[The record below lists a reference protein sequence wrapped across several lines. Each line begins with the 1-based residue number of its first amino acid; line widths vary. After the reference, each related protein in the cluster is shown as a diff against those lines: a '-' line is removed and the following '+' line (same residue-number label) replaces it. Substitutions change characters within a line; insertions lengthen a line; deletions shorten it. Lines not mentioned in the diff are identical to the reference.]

1 LIIIAEKINGS
12 IPSMGKAI
20 AAKDEAYIKEMAV
33 KQSSACPA
41 GGKMFI
47 DVCASVAPDV
57 ELETLTWML
66 NLVQDA
72 TDTPISIDSPN
83 AAILANVLKAGTVK
97 KPGLVNSVSMEGDKV
112 DSIFPLIAKTDWEVV
127 ALLCDDTGI
136 PKTAQKRKEVFDA
149 LMLKAEQYGIAPSR
163 LHIDPL
169 VEMLATSYDTDDE
182 DANGIKVVV
191 DVMKYIRGKYPE
203 IHITGAISN
212 ISFNLPARK
221 LVNVAFAI
229 QSIRAG
235 LDSAVFDPLDAAL
248 MGAIGAA
255 EHILFGTPASEA
267 AQGYIELVKAALAI
281 DSDDEPDEDKYDKVQ
296 LGILYATR
304 ACLGFDDFCMEDIGA
319 AREGTIAAKLS

>member
-1 LIIIAEKINGS
+1 MIIIAEKINGS

-33 KQSSACPA
+33 KQSAARSVD
-41 GGKMFI
+41 GKMFL

-66 NLVQDA
+66 KLVQDV

-83 AAILANVLKAGTVK
+83 ANILATVLKAGTVK
-97 KPGLVNSVSMEGDKV
+97 KPGLVNSVSMEGNKV
-112 DSIFPLIAKTDWEVV
+112 DMIFPLIANTDWEVV

-136 PKTAQKRKEVFDA
+136 PKTAQKRKDVFDA
-149 LMLKAEQYGIAPSR
+149 LMKKAKEYNIAPNR

-182 DANGIKVVV
+182 DANGIKVVA
-191 DVMKYIRGKYPE
+191 DVMNYIRGQYPD

-235 LDSAVFDPLDAAL
+235 LDSAVFDPLDNAL
-248 MGAIGAA
+248 MGAIGAV
-255 EHILFGTPASEA
+255 EHILYGKPADEL
-267 AQGYIELVKAALAI
+267 AQSYVELVKDALAI
-281 DSDDEPDEDKYDKVQ
+281 DSEDELDADKYDKVQ
-296 LGILYATR
+296 LGILYATK
-304 ACLGFDDFCMEDIGA
+304 ACLGFDDFCIEYIGA
-319 AREGTIAAKLS
+319 ARDGTIAAKLS

>member
-1 LIIIAEKINGS
+1 MIIIAEKINGS

-20 AAKDEAYIKEMAV
+20 AAKDEAHIKEMAV
-33 KQSSACPA
+33 KQSAACPT
-41 GGKMFI
+41 GGRMFI
-47 DVCASVAPDV
+47 DVCASVAP
-57 ELETLTWML
+57 EAEYETLKWML

-72 TDTPISIDSPN
+72 TDLPISIDSPN
-83 AAILANVLKAGTVK
+83 AEILAVMLKEGVVK
-97 KPGLVNSVSMEGDKV
+97 KPGLVNSVSMEGNKV
-112 DSIFPLIAKTDWEVV
+112 DTIFPLIAKTDWEVV

-149 LMLKAEQYGIAPSR
+149 LMVKAEQYGIAPSR

-191 DVMKYIRGKYPE
+191 DVMQYIRSKYPE

-235 LDSAVFDPLDAAL
+235 LDSAVFDPLDKAL

-255 EHILFGTPASEA
+255 EHILHGAPAD
-267 AQGYIELVKAALAI
+267 ELAESYLSIVKDALAV
-281 DSDDEPDEDKYDKVQ
+281 DSDDDFDEDNYDKIQ

-304 ACLGFDDFCMEDIGA
+304 ACVGFDDFCMEYIGA
-319 AREGTIAAKLS
+319 ARSGTIAPKL

>member
-1 LIIIAEKINGS
+1 MIIIAEKINGS

-20 AAKDEAYIKEMAV
+20 AARDEELIKSLAV
-33 KQSSACPA
+33 RQTAA
-41 GGKMFI
+41 GASFI
-47 DVCASVAPDV
+47 DVCASVEPAAEYD
-57 ELETLTWML
+57 TLTWML
-66 NLVQDA
+66 NLVQGA
-72 TDTPISIDSPN
+72 TDCTISVDSPN
-83 AAILANVLKAGTVK
+83 PDILVDVLKAGTVK

-112 DSIFPLIAKTDWEVV
+112 DKIFPLIADTDWEVV

-136 PKTAQKRKEVFDA
+136 PKTAQKRKDVFDA
-149 LMLKAEQYGIAPSR
+149 LMEKAKQYGIAPSR

-182 DANGIKVVV
+182 DANGVKVVV
-191 DVMKYIRGKYPE
+191 DVMKYIRAKYPE

-235 LDSAVFDPLDAAL
+235 LDSSVMDPLDDAL

-255 EHILFGTPASEA
+255 EHILFGTPSNDL
-267 AQGYIELVKAALAI
+267 AQAYIPLVTDALAI
-281 DSDDEPDEDKYDKVQ
+281 DSDDELDDSKYDKVS
-296 LGILYATR
+296 LGILYATK
-304 ACLGFDDFCMEDIGA
+304 ACLGFDDFCIEYISA
-319 AREGTIAAKLS
+319 ARDGTIAAKL